1 MCVIEE
7 RPIIETQRLT
17 LRVPAKADIERVA
30 AFCVDH
36 DVARMTT
43 RMPSPYTRA
52 HAEDFVA
59 RCRAQNRTRE
69 NTFAIDLVDEGLI
82 GVVGLFPPVEGGLE
96 LGYWI
101 GRPYWGRGY
110 ATEAARAL
118 LAACTPDAVDATIDP
133 ANLASW
139 RILEKLGF
147 IVVGEEEDEYGL
159 PTLRL
164 HLEIGESAA
173 AG

>member
-1 MCVIEE
+1 MILE
-7 RPIIETQRLT
+7 
-17 LRVPAKADIERVA
+17 
-30 AFCVDH
+30 
-36 DVARMTT
+36 TT
-43 RMPSPYTRA
+43 RLRLRPLAASDLDALCAIAADPQVMAHVGDGVPLSRA
-52 HAEDFVA
+52 ATALWINNAAASLMISEVGS
-59 RCRAQNRTRE
+59 RAVVLRDSD
-69 NTFAIDLVDEGLI
+69 ALIGWVGLI
-82 GVVGLFPPVEGGLE
+82 PTPHPNRLE
-96 LGYWI
+96 LIYGFA
-101 GRPYWGRGY
+101 RAYWGRGY

-147 IVVGEEEDEYGL
+147 VVVGEEEDEFGL

-164 HLEIGESAA
+164 HLDIDHPAA

>member
-1 MCVIEE
+1 MILE
-7 RPIIETQRLT
+7 
-17 LRVPAKADIERVA
+17 
-30 AFCVDH
+30 
-36 DVARMTT
+36 TT
-43 RMPSPYTRA
+43 RLRLRPLAASDLDALCAIAADPQVMAHVGDGVPLSRA
-52 HAEDFVA
+52 ATALWINNAAASLMMSEVGS
-59 RCRAQNRTRE
+59 RAVVLRE
-69 NTFAIDLVDEGLI
+69 SDALIGWVGLI
-82 GVVGLFPPVEGGLE
+82 PTPHPNRLE
-96 LGYWI
+96 LIYGFA
-101 GRPYWGRGY
+101 RAYWGRGY

>member
-1 MCVIEE
+1 VILETSRLRL
-7 RPIIETQRLT
+7 RPLAATDLDPLCAIAADPQVMAHVGDGVPLSRAATALWINNAAASLMISEVGSRAVV
-17 LRVPAKADIERVA
+17 LRDSDALIGWV
-30 AFCVDH
+30 
-36 DVARMTT
+36 
-43 RMPSPYTRA
+43 
-52 HAEDFVA
+52 
-59 RCRAQNRTRE
+59 
-69 NTFAIDLVDEGLI
+69 GLI
-82 GVVGLFPPVEGGLE
+82 PTPHPNRLE
-96 LGYWI
+96 LIYGFA
-101 GRPYWGRGY
+101 RAYWGQGY

-147 IVVGEEEDEYGL
+147 VVVGEEEDEFGL

-164 HLEIGESAA
+164 HLEFGPPIA

>member
-1 MCVIEE
+1 M
-7 RPIIETQRLT
+7 IIETARLR
-17 LRVPAKADIERVA
+17 LRPLAESDLDALAAIAADPRVMVHVGDGVPLSRA
-30 AFCVDH
+30 ATALWINNAAASLMMSEVG
-36 DVARMTT
+36 
-43 RMPSPYTRA
+43 SRA
-52 HAEDFVA
+52 VVLRDSDALIGWV
-59 RCRAQNRTRE
+59 
-69 NTFAIDLVDEGLI
+69 GLI
-82 GVVGLFPPVEGGLE
+82 PTPHPNRLE
-96 LGYWI
+96 LIYGFA
-101 GRPYWGRGY
+101 RAYWGRGY

>member
-1 MCVIEE
+1 MILETSRLRL
-7 RPIIETQRLT
+7 RPLAATDLDPLCAIAADPQVMAHVGDGVPLSRAATALWINNAAASLKISEVGSRAVV
-17 LRVPAKADIERVA
+17 LRDSDALIGWV
-30 AFCVDH
+30 
-36 DVARMTT
+36 
-43 RMPSPYTRA
+43 
-52 HAEDFVA
+52 
-59 RCRAQNRTRE
+59 
-69 NTFAIDLVDEGLI
+69 GLI
-82 GVVGLFPPVEGGLE
+82 PTPHPNRLE
-96 LGYWI
+96 LIYGFA
-101 GRPYWGRGY
+101 RAYWGQGY

-147 IVVGEEEDEYGL
+147 VVVGEEEDEFGL

-164 HLEIGESAA
+164 HLEFGPPFA

>member
-1 MCVIEE
+1 MILETARLRL
-7 RPIIETQRLT
+7 RPLAEADLDALAGIASDPQVMAHVGDGVPLSRAATALWINNAAASLMMSEVGSRAVV
-17 LRVPAKADIERVA
+17 LRDSDALIGWV
-30 AFCVDH
+30 
-36 DVARMTT
+36 
-43 RMPSPYTRA
+43 
-52 HAEDFVA
+52 
-59 RCRAQNRTRE
+59 
-69 NTFAIDLVDEGLI
+69 GLI
-82 GVVGLFPPVEGGLE
+82 PTPHPNRLE
-96 LGYWI
+96 LIYGFA
-101 GRPYWGRGY
+101 RAYWGRGY

-159 PTLRL
+159 PTVRL

>member
-1 MCVIEE
+1 MILE
-7 RPIIETQRLT
+7 
-17 LRVPAKADIERVA
+17 
-30 AFCVDH
+30 
-36 DVARMTT
+36 TT
-43 RMPSPYTRA
+43 RLRLRPLAASDLDALCAIAADPQVMAHVGDGVPLSRA
-52 HAEDFVA
+52 ATALWINNAAASLMMSEVGS
-59 RCRAQNRTRE
+59 RAVVLRDSD
-69 NTFAIDLVDEGLI
+69 ALIGWVGLI
-82 GVVGLFPPVEGGLE
+82 PTPHPNRLE
-96 LGYWI
+96 LIYGFA
-101 GRPYWGRGY
+101 RAYWGRGY

>member
-1 MCVIEE
+1 MILE
-7 RPIIETQRLT
+7 
-17 LRVPAKADIERVA
+17 
-30 AFCVDH
+30 
-36 DVARMTT
+36 TT
-43 RMPSPYTRA
+43 RLRLRPLAASDLDALCAIAADPQVMAHVGDGVPLSRA
-52 HAEDFVA
+52 ATALWINNAAASLMMSEVGS
-59 RCRAQNRTRE
+59 RAVVLRDSDVL
-69 NTFAIDLVDEGLI
+69 IGWVGLI
-82 GVVGLFPPVEGGLE
+82 PTPHPNRLE
-96 LGYWI
+96 LIYGFA
-101 GRPYWGRGY
+101 RAYWGRGY

-147 IVVGEEEDEYGL
+147 IVVGEEEDEHGL

>member
-1 MCVIEE
+1 MILE
-7 RPIIETQRLT
+7 
-17 LRVPAKADIERVA
+17 
-30 AFCVDH
+30 
-36 DVARMTT
+36 TT
-43 RMPSPYTRA
+43 RLRLRPLAASDLDALCAIAADPQVMALVGDGVPLSRA
-52 HAEDFVA
+52 ATALWINNAAASLMMSEVGS
-59 RCRAQNRTRE
+59 RAVVLRDSD
-69 NTFAIDLVDEGLI
+69 ALIGWVGLI
-82 GVVGLFPPVEGGLE
+82 PTPHPNRLE
-96 LGYWI
+96 LIYGFA
-101 GRPYWGRGY
+101 RAYWGRGY

>member
-1 MCVIEE
+1 VILE
-7 RPIIETQRLT
+7 
-17 LRVPAKADIERVA
+17 
-30 AFCVDH
+30 
-36 DVARMTT
+36 TT
-43 RMPSPYTRA
+43 RLRLRPLAASDLDALCAIAADPQVMAHVGDGVPLSRA
-52 HAEDFVA
+52 ATALWINNAAASLMMSEVGS
-59 RCRAQNRTRE
+59 RAVVLRDSD
-69 NTFAIDLVDEGLI
+69 ALIGWVGLI
-82 GVVGLFPPVEGGLE
+82 PTPHPNRLE
-96 LGYWI
+96 LIYGFA
-101 GRPYWGRGY
+101 RAYWGRGY

>member
-1 MCVIEE
+1 MILE
-7 RPIIETQRLT
+7 
-17 LRVPAKADIERVA
+17 
-30 AFCVDH
+30 
-36 DVARMTT
+36 TT
-43 RMPSPYTRA
+43 RLRLRPLAASDLDALCAIAADPQVMAHVGDGVPLSRA
-52 HAEDFVA
+52 ATALWINNAAASLMMSEVGS
-59 RCRAQNRTRE
+59 RAVVLRDSD
-69 NTFAIDLVDEGLI
+69 ALIGWVGLI
-82 GVVGLFPPVEGGLE
+82 PTPHPNRLE
-96 LGYWI
+96 LIYGFA
-101 GRPYWGRGY
+101 RAYWGRGY

-164 HLEIGESAA
+164 HPPLLRPRSS
-173 AG
+173 

>member
-1 MCVIEE
+1 MILE
-7 RPIIETQRLT
+7 
-17 LRVPAKADIERVA
+17 
-30 AFCVDH
+30 
-36 DVARMTT
+36 TT
-43 RMPSPYTRA
+43 RLRLRPLATSDLDALCAIAADPQVMAHVGDGVPLSRA
-52 HAEDFVA
+52 ATALWINNAAASLMMSEVGS
-59 RCRAQNRTRE
+59 RAVVLRDSD
-69 NTFAIDLVDEGLI
+69 ALIGWVGLI
-82 GVVGLFPPVEGGLE
+82 PTPHPNRLE
-96 LGYWI
+96 LIYGFA
-101 GRPYWGRGY
+101 RAYWGRGY

>member
-1 MCVIEE
+1 MILE
-7 RPIIETQRLT
+7 
-17 LRVPAKADIERVA
+17 
-30 AFCVDH
+30 
-36 DVARMTT
+36 TT
-43 RMPSPYTRA
+43 RLRLRPLETSDLDALCAIAADPQVMAHVGDGVPLSRA
-52 HAEDFVA
+52 ATALWINNAAASLKISEVGS
-59 RCRAQNRTRE
+59 RAVVLRDSDVL
-69 NTFAIDLVDEGLI
+69 IGWVGLI
-82 GVVGLFPPVEGGLE
+82 PTPHPNRLE
-96 LGYWI
+96 LIYGFA
-101 GRPYWGRGY
+101 RAYWGRGY

>member
-1 MCVIEE
+1 ME
-7 RPIIETQRLT
+7 
-17 LRVPAKADIERVA
+17 
-30 AFCVDH
+30 
-36 DVARMTT
+36 TT
-43 RMPSPYTRA
+43 RLRLRPLAASDLDALCAIAADPQVMAHVGDGVPLSRA
-52 HAEDFVA
+52 ATALWINNAAASLMMSEVGS
-59 RCRAQNRTRE
+59 RAVVLRDSD
-69 NTFAIDLVDEGLI
+69 ALIGWVGLI
-82 GVVGLFPPVEGGLE
+82 PTPHPNRLE
-96 LGYWI
+96 LIYGFA
-101 GRPYWGRGY
+101 RAYWGRGY

>member
-1 MCVIEE
+1 MILE
-7 RPIIETQRLT
+7 
-17 LRVPAKADIERVA
+17 
-30 AFCVDH
+30 
-36 DVARMTT
+36 TT
-43 RMPSPYTRA
+43 RLRLRPLAASDLDALCAIAADPQVMAHVGDGVPLSRA
-52 HAEDFVA
+52 ATALWINNAAASLMMSEVGS
-59 RCRAQNRTRE
+59 RAVVLRDSD
-69 NTFAIDLVDEGLI
+69 ALIGWVGLI
-82 GVVGLFPPVEGGLE
+82 PTPHPNRLE
-96 LGYWI
+96 LIYGFA
-101 GRPYWGRGY
+101 RAYWGRGY

-159 PTLRL
+159 PTVRL

>member
-1 MCVIEE
+1 MILE
-7 RPIIETQRLT
+7 
-17 LRVPAKADIERVA
+17 
-30 AFCVDH
+30 
-36 DVARMTT
+36 TT
-43 RMPSPYTRA
+43 RLRLRPLATSDLDALCAIAADPQVMAHVGDGVPLSRA
-52 HAEDFVA
+52 ATALWINNAAASLKISEVGS
-59 RCRAQNRTRE
+59 RAVVLRDSDVL
-69 NTFAIDLVDEGLI
+69 IGWVGLI
-82 GVVGLFPPVEGGLE
+82 PTPHPNRLE
-96 LGYWI
+96 LIYGFA
-101 GRPYWGRGY
+101 RAYWGRGY

-159 PTLRL
+159 PTVRL

>member
-1 MCVIEE
+1 MILE
-7 RPIIETQRLT
+7 
-17 LRVPAKADIERVA
+17 
-30 AFCVDH
+30 
-36 DVARMTT
+36 TT
-43 RMPSPYTRA
+43 RLRLRPLAASDLDALCAIAADPQVMAHVGDGVPLSRA
-52 HAEDFVA
+52 ATALWINNAAASLMMSEVGS
-59 RCRAQNRTRE
+59 RAVVLRDSDVL
-69 NTFAIDLVDEGLI
+69 IGWVGLI
-82 GVVGLFPPVEGGLE
+82 PTPHPNRLE
-96 LGYWI
+96 LIYGFA
-101 GRPYWGRGY
+101 RAYWGRGY

>member
-1 MCVIEE
+1 MILE
-7 RPIIETQRLT
+7 
-17 LRVPAKADIERVA
+17 
-30 AFCVDH
+30 
-36 DVARMTT
+36 TT
-43 RMPSPYTRA
+43 RLRLRPLAASDLDALCAIAADPQVMAHVGDGVPLSRA
-52 HAEDFVA
+52 ATALWINNAAASLMMSEVGS
-59 RCRAQNRTRE
+59 RAVVLRDSDVL
-69 NTFAIDLVDEGLI
+69 IGWVGLI
-82 GVVGLFPPVEGGLE
+82 PTPHPNRLE
-96 LGYWI
+96 LIYGFA
-101 GRPYWGRGY
+101 RAYWGRGY

-159 PTLRL
+159 PTVRL